1 MAWKLICGKGFGFS
15 ILQDRYLDKFS
26 QVRCDS
32 ISSSV
37 WLGLKEEVSDLVENS
52 YSYTGDGTG
61 TNFWCDDW
69 LGYRISEKCRVPHYV
84 LDLLR
89 HSVAD
94 YFYDGVWHF
103 TQDFINA
110 FPEIVGDILVLPIG
124 EESDTR
130 FWKPSIHGTVTAA
143 LAFTNHCHRFPRV
156 SWGSWIWKPY
166 IPGRRSLV

>member
-1 MAWKLICGKGFGFS
+1 MAWKLICGKSFGFS
-15 ILQDRYLDKFS
+15 ILQERYLNNFR

-37 WLGLKEEVSDLVENS
+37 WLGLKEEVSDLVDNS
-52 YSYTGDGTG
+52 YSYIDDGTA

-69 LGYRISEKCRVPHYV
+69 LGYRIYEKCRVPHYV
-84 LDLLR
+84 QDLLR

-124 EESDTR
+124 EDSDTR
-130 FWKPSIHGTVTAA
+130 YWKPSIHAGVLGSGRIIFQLDA
-143 LAFTNHCHRFPRV
+143 L
-156 SWGSWIWKPY
+156 
-166 IPGRRSLV
+166 